1 MFLCQKGLERPD
13 RPYREPMFPW
23 EHAVVGYIAYSLICH
38 LVFRDSPS
46 ARESLLVLF
55 GSLLPD
61 LVDKPL
67 AWQFGVFEGGYA
79 IGHSIFFAVPI
90 SILVGLL
97 AHRYGA
103 RRAGLAFVLGYLLHL
118 PGDLISPYVERGDL
132 EVEKL
137 LWPIEQAGG
146 TYSGGLIGGFLEN
159 FLPYLSELLSLE
171 LSIYSFLHL
180 GLMGCA
186 FLLWIYDGMPI
197 LREATTEIRRVYV
210 KKPGH

>member
-1 MFLCQKGLERPD
+1 
-13 RPYREPMFPW
+13 MFPW
-23 EHAVVGYIAYSLICH
+23 EHAIVGYIAYSLVCH
-38 LVFRDSPS
+38 LVFRGSPS
-46 ARESLLVLF
+46 ARESFLVVF

-103 RRAGLAFVLGYLLHL
+103 GRASLAFVLGYLLHL

-132 EVEKL
+132 AVEKL

-159 FLPYLSELLSLE
+159 FLPYLDQLLSLE
-171 LSIYSFLHL
+171 LSIYAFLQL
-180 GLMGCA
+180 GLMGCG

-197 LREATTEIRRVYV
+197 LREVTAELRRVYV
-210 KKPGH
+210 KEPGH